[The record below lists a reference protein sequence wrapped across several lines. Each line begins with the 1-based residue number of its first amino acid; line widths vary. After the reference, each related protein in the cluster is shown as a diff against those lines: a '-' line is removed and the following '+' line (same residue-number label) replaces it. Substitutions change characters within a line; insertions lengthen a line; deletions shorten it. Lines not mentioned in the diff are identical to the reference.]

1 MEDDSTNSEMSDDD
15 DVTGGACA
23 CPGFP
28 TLQTTESGA
37 STSAAPD
44 QGLQTANSDSQSSLE
59 SLPSA
64 TTTTQSVASSEPLPG
79 HTIKENV
86 QVRKDCL
93 IYSSILVAALW
104 GNVTS
109 SILPL
114 DSIIR

>member
-1 MEDDSTNSEMSDDD
+1 MEDDSTNSEMSDD

-28 TLQTTESGA
+28 TSQTTESGP

-44 QGLQTANSDSQSSLE
+44 QELQTANSDSQSSLE

-64 TTTTQSVASSEPLPG
+64 TTSQSVASSEPIPG
-79 HTIKENV
+79 HTIEEKV

-104 GNVTS
+104 GGNVTS
-109 SILPL
+109 SILPE
-114 DSIIR
+114 DSARIR